1 MSDASRP
8 LSPHLQVYRFTYTMA
23 TSIFHRATGIV
34 LALGFLGLVGT
45 LLALAD
51 GPQAYA
57 VVHDCLRGWFGKL
70 LLTGLLAA
78 FWYHT
83 FAGLRHLAFDAGFGL
98 DKHAARRSATW
109 LVAATAVAVL
119 LSAYGLFAGGVRP

>member
-23 TSIFHRATGIV
+23 TSIFHRATG
-34 LALGFLGLVGT
+34 LALAAGFLGLVAT
-45 LLALAD
+45 LIALAD

-57 VVHDCLRGWFGKL
+57 VAYELLKGVVGKL
-70 LLTGLLAA
+70 ALIGLLTA

-83 FAGLRHLAFDAGFGL
+83 FAGLRHLAFDAGYGL
-98 DKHAARRSATW
+98 DKRAARRSATW
-109 LVAATAVAVL
+109 LFAATALAAL
-119 LSAYGLFAGGVRP
+119 LSAYCLLAGGARP

>member
-23 TSIFHRATGIV
+23 TSIFHRATG
-34 LALGFLGLVGT
+34 LALAVGFLGLVGT
-45 LLALAD
+45 LVALAD

-57 VVHDCLRGWFGKL
+57 VAYDLLKGVVGKL
-70 LLTGLLAA
+70 ALIGLLTA

-83 FAGLRHLAFDAGFGL
+83 FAGLRHLAFDAGYGL
-98 DKHAARRSATW
+98 DKGAARRSASW
-109 LVAATAVAVL
+109 LFAATALAAL
-119 LSAYGLFAGGVRP
+119 LSAYALLAGGARP